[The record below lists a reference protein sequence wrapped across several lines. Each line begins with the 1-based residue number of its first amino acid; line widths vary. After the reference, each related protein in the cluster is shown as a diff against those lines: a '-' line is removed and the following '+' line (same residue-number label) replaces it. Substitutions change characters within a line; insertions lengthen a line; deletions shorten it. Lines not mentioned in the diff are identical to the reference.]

1 MSLLDDFADPILQEL
16 HRLDTAT
23 QKMRAQRNQY
33 RLQLKQVNRAQRML
47 KLEHKAL
54 KAKYDDLI
62 AGNYI
67 RAGAWSYQV
76 ETLEAEVRAR
86 DDARTEGYLAG
97 MAEAYR
103 LVALGI

>member
-1 MSLLDDFADPILQEL
+1 MGLLDDFADPILQEL
-16 HRLDTAT
+16 QRLDRAT

-54 KAKYDDLI
+54 KAKYDDLV

-67 RAGAWSYQV
+67 RAGAYAHGEQMAFERGV
-76 ETLEAEVRAR
+76 AAGEIAGYEA
-86 DDARTEGYLAG
+86 
-97 MAEAYR
+97 AYYNQS
-103 LVALGI
+103 LGI